1 MAASG
6 SPNSNRPRRDD
17 GSSVAAGA
25 IGRPSTSCVH
35 TYARMHRAHKRL
47 PANYFDE
54 PCVDLGIYIR
64 ARYCRRVTGA
74 GQPRSSSVRGDDL
87 SLSAAA
93 SVRLVAYYCL
103 RGHALDSFLP
113 REDTQ
118 QIMSSSPELHVAI
131 IVTTPLLRF
140 TPRPPRPSF
149 SREEVDGYVRESVCP
164 ARARKQRASQ
174 GSGWR
179 LSAGRLASYTI

>member
-1 MAASG
+1 MASSG
-6 SPNSNRPRRDD
+6 SPNSNRPRRDNATM
-17 GSSVAAGA
+17 GQSSVAAGA

-74 GQPRSSSVRGDDL
+74 TSLVVGPRRRHLAFGRGL
-87 SLSAAA
+87 RTSR
-93 SVRLVAYYCL
+93 RLLPAR

-164 ARARKQRASQ
+164 APRARANNAQVKGQV
-174 GSGWR
+174 GVC
-179 LSAGRLASYTI
+179 LLVD